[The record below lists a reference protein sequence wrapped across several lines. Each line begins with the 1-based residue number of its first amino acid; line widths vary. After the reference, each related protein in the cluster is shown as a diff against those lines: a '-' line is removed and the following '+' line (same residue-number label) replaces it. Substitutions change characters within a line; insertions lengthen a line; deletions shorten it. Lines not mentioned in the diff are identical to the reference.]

1 MALFFRIEDILPQ
14 EIEDAKNFK
23 GWLKKKSPNFLGG
36 WQKRYFVI
44 AANGEKSY
52 SLAYF
57 ENEKD
62 PKPKGHIDIAKIQD
76 IHYDG
81 DRIFSIIYP
90 ERNFDLKPKT
100 SQLRAQWSRNLM
112 IIKKWLQKK
121 YPNMQIP
128 LEPLTNSQRSSIVSP
143 RKSWK
148 TFSERS
154 LSSICVQKDKVSNLD
169 SNNSGSESKSPD
181 SARIG
186 SKSNLDLEIDNN
198 YLIQKCGL
206 IDHVNPESPK
216 YQNRILCGFLHKRSK
231 GKVKYF
237 MKRWFIL
244 ISAKPLSS
252 EYFDEEILQETDLPP
267 WMELDTLYQ
276 FKIESKENIGKP
288 KKGLKM
294 SQCIEVFDKD
304 MSKSKEKGFTFSINM
319 GDRLYHLMAET
330 AVERIAWVSKLKTSI
345 KTIKELNKGNLKIKK
360 NIDGILKEY
369 DKHTSFIE
377 RRKSLRE
384 KIDADILKFKSAAL
398 GKELTEDEKIQDIDI
413 FLNFLQMLATE
424 MLDVMNACLAK
435 QPKREDLIKEYT
447 DYLHEYICNLLRE
460 FWEQKFSTFDGVQL
474 LKLSTW
480 ISKYQ
485 EDLKKFINDDR
496 IEHGLNTLI
505 RIHTNRSIEA
515 AEGIIDGILEYER
528 KNNLQEELDRVI
540 KEKEILTSTTYV
552 DLFKIINEG
561 LDFSYAICSCQEL
574 VKQFGL
580 YGSQLIQYYL
590 EGVQNIIDEM
600 DFSINQL
607 ICICNNTL
615 NFNDSSNKYYNRL
628 ISIKGIKEEDI
639 EKTYNKSLIA
649 KSFINLSN
657 NAYNKVENYILDE
670 LPTYFSKKS
679 FLDIKLGDTLQQ
691 FVESRIKSIK
701 IFHDRFQRKAWKQ
714 ILDQLILYYFQC
726 MILSCPKAKKE
737 QIDDFVEKL
746 EDDQKL
752 LEEEFSAFLTDSSL
766 KSSLKPF
773 QEMIDFITEDSEIK
787 IQKNCRNLRV
797 CFGPAFTFKTVK
809 TILELRK
816 DLDKETRNDMIQ
828 FCQDTLQLYNK
839 EHAQEVEEQEID
851 MRINVLG
858 VEQQM
863 YRDSM
868 EIETADSIDGK
879 LQKRK
884 TISLSITMNDVK
896 NKQQLK
902 ILFNQLN
909 KFSNQKSDA
918 TQEQLNQ
925 DVIPRKDS
933 YMSRRSTLD
942 DQKPR
947 EFIEE
952 GYLLKKSLNHKQ
964 FPFICLI
971 NLIFKNIFSFY
982 EKRYFRIRNGVLF
995 WYLSER
1001 AQEVQNKIELSVVE
1015 DIKEKEES
1023 CSFQLNLEDKKSG
1036 KKGKSYKLKA
1046 ENIEEMILWVKTLR
1060 RELNKIHN
1068 YNIEEELK
1076 FEAQK
1081 TGQGKAPLFKDYD
1094 TIRRAQRVKQKL
1106 EEKKKK
1112 QEEKERQRKE
1122 ELQRIQSS
1130 QNRESKNRISLV
1142 KQTPQLDFPISNKN
1156 NRALELSESPKFKS
1170 HGQIRMAPSCG
1181 CWTKF
1186 LSLLGVSKN

>member
-121 YPNMQIP
+121 YPNMQKP
-128 LEPLTNSQRSSIVSP
+128 LEPLINSQRSSIVSP

-181 SARIG
+181 SARMG
-186 SKSNLDLEIDNN
+186 SRSNLDLELDNN

-206 IDHVNPESPK
+206 IDHINPESPK

-244 ISAKPLSS
+244 ISAKPLST

-330 AVERIAWVSKLKTSI
+330 AVERISWVSKLKTSI

-398 GKELTEDEKIQDIDI
+398 GKELTEDEKIQDVDV

-460 FWEQKFSTFDGVQL
+460 FWEEKFSTFDGVSL

-505 RIHTNRSIEA
+505 KIHTNRSIEA

-528 KNNLQEELDRVI
+528 KNNLQEELDRAI
-540 KEKEILTSTTYV
+540 KDKEILTSTTYV

-561 LDFSYAICSCQEL
+561 LDFSYAICSCPEL

-590 EGVQNIIDEM
+590 EGVQNMIDEM

-670 LPTYFSKKS
+670 LPTYFSKKQ

-737 QIDDFVEKL
+737 QIDEFVEKL

-766 KSSLKPF
+766 KASIKPF

-863 YRDSM
+863 QRDSM
-868 EIETADSIDGK
+868 EIETADSIDGELK
-879 LQKRK
+879 KRK
-884 TISLSITMNDVK
+884 TISLSLTMNDGD
-896 NKQQLK
+896 
-902 ILFNQLN
+902 I
-909 KFSNQKSDA
+909 

-952 GYLLKKSLNHKQ
+952 GYLLKKSLNS
-964 FPFICLI
+964 
-971 NLIFKNIFSFY
+971 NFY

-1046 ENIEEMILWVKTLR
+1046 ENIEEMTLWVKTLR

-1094 TIRRAQRVKQKL
+1094 AIRRAQRVKQKL

-1122 ELQRIQSS
+1122 ELQRTLST

-1186 LSLLGVSKN
+1186 LSFFGVSKN